1 MSTAVYLSFMITI
14 DLYNVSGQLSVQ
26 PTLIYKCPKE
36 TVTFTCTGRQVL
48 FLDWIMEPYVSDSD
62 GRSYDVSLLV
72 TNTLE
77 TAFNH
82 TNYISSKVI
91 NITELNGSRADMT
104 LSLTIK
110 PFNVNNGTNIT
121 CKSGTAAF
129 GRLFLAGEETF
140 TALFT
145 TKVIKNFLI

>member
-1 MSTAVYLSFMITI
+1 MSTVVHLNLMIAVITL
-14 DLYNVSGQLSVQ
+14 DLYNVSGQLITVH
-26 PTLIYKCPKE
+26 PTLIYKCPNE

-62 GRSYDVSLLV
+62 GLSYDVSLLV

-82 TNYISSKVI
+82 TNFVSSKVI

-110 PFNVNNGTNIT
+110 PFNLNNGTNIM

-129 GRLFLAGEETF
+129 GTLFLAGEA
-140 TALFT
+140 ALFY
-145 TKVIKNFLI
+145 LQPWL